1 MNPED
6 IKPVVL
12 EAPAR
17 REKTWFYPWIGFLFG
32 VVTGILIG
40 HPLAMLAYNLHEC
53 LMSGTTC
60 DVTGALF
67 HSFAP
72 HMWPMM
78 LLFSVFGGVTW
89 GIIGFVM
96 KRLRENRLRL
106 NSLHQEFELQV
117 ATLRHHYK
125 NLAIGIQ
132 GFSSRVKRKLAGMD
146 ETYRQCFEEGKC
158 PTYEDFHKDYE
169 VIEHNVAILEEAAQ
183 RLTHTLGQE
192 LLFLKALTSSS
203 LTAVPS
209 DFYPFLAHCVDDLT
223 GLRFREKNIRVE
235 INGRPLEQCQDTLIF
250 PFEPHTMEVI
260 LQNVLSNAMKY
271 GDFIRI
277 VVADLEDRLR
287 IEVRDNGPGMDVQDL
302 KRHLAISGERREA
315 ESTHLGLRVSIHLL
329 GKIGGRL
336 SAWSMPGEG
345 AVFIIEFPKHSAS
358 ISRV

>member
-1 MNPED
+1 MNPEE

-12 EAPAR
+12 EAPTR
-17 REKTWFYPWIGFLFG
+17 RERTWFYPWIGLLFG
-32 VVTGILIG
+32 VVSGILIA

-67 HSFAP
+67 HSFAF

-78 LLFSVFGGVTW
+78 LLFSVFGGVSW
-89 GIIGFVM
+89 GIMGFVM
-96 KRLRENRLRL
+96 QRLRENRLRL

-125 NLAIGIQ
+125 NLAIGIS
-132 GFSSRVKRKLAGMD
+132 GFSSRIKRKLTNMD
-146 ETYRQCFEEGKC
+146 ETIRRCFEQGKC

-169 VIEHNVAILEEAAQ
+169 SIEHNVDILEEAAQ

-192 LLFLKALTSSS
+192 LLFLKALTSDA
-203 LTAVPS
+203 LIPGRQ
-209 DFYPFLAHCVDDLT
+209 DFFPFLIHCVDDLL
-223 GLRFREKNIRVE
+223 GLRFREKEIRVE
-235 INGRPLEQCQDTLIF
+235 INGQPLENCQDTLIF

-271 GDFIRI
+271 GDIIQIR
-277 VVADLEDRLR
+277 VADSGQSLQV
-287 IEVRDNGPGMDVQDL
+287 EVRDNGPGMDIQEL
-302 KRHLAISGERREA
+302 QRNLAISGERREA

-329 GKIGGRL
+329 GKIGGHL
-336 SAWSMPGEG
+336 SAWSRPGEG
-345 AVFIIEFPKHSAS
+345 GVFIIEFPKHPAR
-358 ISRV
+358 IR